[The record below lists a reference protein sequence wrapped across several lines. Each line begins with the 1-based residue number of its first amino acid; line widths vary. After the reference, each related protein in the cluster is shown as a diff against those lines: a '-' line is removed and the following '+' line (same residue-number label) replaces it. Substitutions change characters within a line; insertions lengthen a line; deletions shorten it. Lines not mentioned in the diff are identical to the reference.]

1 MRDTNGSR
9 SEHHLL
15 SCVSQMLNKPTS
27 TETTTA
33 GMEKVLHHFRPS
45 LRPSRTSIPVLSSP
59 ISITFSLIALPLHPS
74 IPLPLSGEEKQ
85 TAVRVRLADEFQMT
99 LKGRGADQLSP
110 EERPVTDM
118 RAACMQTSTQRAS
131 NKYGHLVDPHVYTHK
146 RGLQLLFESILHLK
160 SAYCQGE
167 GSVCVD
173 LCIMHVRKRAS
184 MCICTSG

>member
-33 GMEKVLHHFRPS
+33 GMEKSPPPLRPS